1 MGNTLKKGADSLRDL
16 AKGTA
21 SQEPEPE
28 QTQPSKE
35 QSVKKKRSK
44 GEVLIGASFPRIV
57 RRSLAQLQGDPRN
70 DGKTIKDLLAEAL
83 NDLFA
88 KYGYPETAKITEQE
102 S

>member
-1 MGNTLKKGADSLRDL
+1 MGNTLKKGADGLRDL

-21 SQEPEPE
+21 SREPE
-28 QTQPSKE
+28 QIQSSEEQPA
-35 QSVKKKRSK
+35 KKSRSK

-88 KYGYPETAKITEQE
+88 KYGYPETAKTTEE
-102 S
+102 KD